1 VDVLQRYI
9 DRSPWLENPAG
20 FHPDDVEKIREER
33 QKALL
38 RGTPFENEQR
48 ARRNDGQYRLFF
60 IRYNAVRDEQGRPIR
75 WYAAG
80 IDIEDR
86 KQAESRIHNENL
98 VLREEIE
105 RSD

>member
-1 VDVLQRYI
+1 
-9 DRSPWLENPAG
+9 
-20 FHPDDVEKIREER
+20 
-33 QKALL
+33 
-38 RGTPFENEQR
+38 
-48 ARRNDGQYRLFF
+48 LFF